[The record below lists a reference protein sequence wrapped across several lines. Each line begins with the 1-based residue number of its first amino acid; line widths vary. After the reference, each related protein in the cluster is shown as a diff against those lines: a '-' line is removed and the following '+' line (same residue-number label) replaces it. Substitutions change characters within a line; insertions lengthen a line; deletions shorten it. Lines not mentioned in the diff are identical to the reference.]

1 MLSVATLWTLARRV
15 PGILW
20 VIGFAVSLAVGGW
33 FAAVH
38 IGEQRGEMKVQ
49 RAAVADSVVHVT
61 AKLDTVRHRSD
72 SLVHVATTAKVES
85 DAGRAATRAV
95 MEAHLADT
103 PLEVQQAVDAQ
114 LTRDSLA
121 LEAHVAPITSLLA
134 ERPLEEKRDTLR
146 VSQAAI
152 GVPEPDQHRTRY
164 VVGGAMLGAGV
175 VITILHF
182 LR

>member
-1 MLSVATLWTLARRV
+1 MSAAALVLWLRKL
-15 PGILW
+15 PGIVW
-20 VIGFAVSLAVGGW
+20 VIAFTALLSVGGW

-38 IGEQRGEMKVQ
+38 VGERRGEQKVQ

-61 AKLDTVRHRSD
+61 ATLDTVRHRSD

-85 DAGRAATRAV
+85 EAGRAATRAV

-103 PLEVQQAVDAQ
+103 PLEVQQAMDAQ

-134 ERPLEEKRDTLR
+134 ERPLEEKRDSLR
-146 VSQAAI
+146 ANQVEI
-152 GVPEPDQHRTRY
+152 GVPEPDQHRTRW

-175 VITILHF
+175 VISILHF

>member
-1 MLSVATLWTLARRV
+1 MTPAALLAFARKV
-15 PGILW
+15 PGIVW
-20 VIGFAVSLAVGGW
+20 VIAFTALLAVGGW

-38 IGEQRGEMKVQ
+38 VGERRGEVKVQ

-61 AKLDTVRHRSD
+61 ATLDTVRHRSD
-72 SLVHVATTAKVES
+72 SLVHMAKTAKTAA
-85 DAGRAATRAV
+85 DTGRAATRAV

-134 ERPLEEKRDTLR
+134 ERPLEEKRDSLR
-146 VSQAAI
+146 VNQVAI
-152 GVPEPDQHRTRY
+152 GVPEPDSHWKAY
-164 VVGGAMLGAGV
+164 VAGGAMLGAGL

-182 LR
+182 VR